1 MTNKERVV
9 CAIEGKPVDHVPVS
23 FSLHFPREVAFGD
36 KAVDA
41 HIEFY
46 EKTGVDIMKIMNE
59 HLLPQFGTYEGIHS
73 WKEFP
78 HHHVS
83 DKFIQDQLDLIKKI
97 QDKTP
102 DGTFY
107 LGTLHGVLA
116 SMIHPFEPQ
125 IGYEK
130 VRDEHTR
137 CFRED
142 KDAYLTAAK
151 ITTETMIMLI
161 EEMGKIG
168 VDGVYYASLGA
179 EKRYFTDAEFAEAI
193 APFDMEML
201 KAIKDNNMY
210 SFLHTCKDGLNMKRY
225 ADYAKYSDVIN
236 WGIYEGNDF
245 SLEDGKTPS
254 EEEKIEMQ
262 EEEAICFD
270 MYMDDMTNVRKLT
283 EEEIMECIKRDD
295 AISRNMLIEHYLTRV
310 VDWVKPYTKKG
321 LAYGDLI
328 QEGNIGLIQAITDI
342 NRELNDIDM
351 IDAYIKKHT
360 IRHIKN
366 VIDESESDKLV
377 GDKVVNRINAVN
389 DCANM
394 LKEDLGRKPTREEV
408 AKLMN
413 IEMDELDDIIKLSGD
428 KLDSIEKNK

>member
-59 HLLPQFGTYEGIHS
+59 HLLPQFGAYEGIHS

-245 SLEDGKTPS
+245 SLEDGKKLFPGKTLMGGIANRKGILVEGPV
-254 EEEKIEMQ
+254 EELQ
-262 EEEAICFD
+262 E
-270 MYMDDMTNVRKLT
+270 T
-283 EEEIMECIKRDD
+283 
-295 AISRNMLIEHYLTRV
+295 
-310 VDWVKPYTKKG
+310 VKSIIRS
-321 LAYGDLI
+321 YG
-328 QEGNIGLIQAITDI
+328 
-342 NRELNDIDM
+342 
-351 IDAYIKKHT
+351 K
-360 IRHIKN
+360 
-366 VIDESESDKLV
+366 DKLIF
-377 GDKVVNRINAVN
+377 GA
-389 DCANM
+389 DCTVPTELSYERM
-394 LKEDLGRKPTREEV
+394 RKACEAAAEV
-408 AKLMN
+408 
-413 IEMDELDDIIKLSGD
+413 
-428 KLDSIEKNK
+428 